1 MLIACTNSIGED
13 FTMTLLWFCGLLL
26 GVCLYISSSET
37 RGHHVERFHYDYSRI
52 QELEQ
57 TWKCWKEGYRPP
69 PATSNK
75 MHESGNGTVAEI
87 ERILSFDQSNTVL
100 FLYSS
105 NSHNLNLS
113 TTFTLE
119 RNRLVRLLLDNAGLE
134 RLEIAFNGRENDC
147 RLAELSV
154 PRNRLRNLSTSID
167 RLTALRK
174 LDFSYNLLEEFN
186 LDRLAN
192 AAANLKQLLLNH
204 NRLESFRSTVQI
216 NFSSLHKLDL
226 SNNRLRTLDST
237 YWTMPQLETF
247 HIDYNRH
254 LVLIEGW
261 KRTRFP
267 LVKGFDP
274 TGTNNWNQTWLKS
287 VQ

>member
-1 MLIACTNSIGED
+1 
-13 FTMTLLWFCGLLL
+13 MTLLWFYGLLL
-26 GVCLYISSSET
+26 GVCLYMPSSET
-37 RGHHVERFHYDYSRI
+37 KSHPVQMFHYDYSRI
-52 QELEQ
+52 QETEQ
-57 TWKCWKEGYRPP
+57 AWKCWKEGYRPSP
-69 PATSNK
+69 VTSDK
-75 MHESGNGTVAEI
+75 IHESGNGTAAGI
-87 ERILSFDQSNTVL
+87 QRILNFNQSNTVL

-105 NSHNLNLS
+105 NSDNLNLN
-113 TTFTLE
+113 TTYTIE
-119 RNRLVRLLLDNAGLE
+119 PNRLVRLMLDNAGLE
-134 RLEIAFNGRENDC
+134 RLELAFNGPENDC

-154 PRNRLRNLSTSID
+154 PRNRLRNLSPSID
-167 RLTALRK
+167 RLTTLRK

-186 LDRLAN
+186 LDRLVNSAGS
-192 AAANLKQLLLNH
+192 LKQLLLSH
-204 NRLESFRSTVQI
+204 NRLESFRSTVRI
-216 NFSSLHKLDL
+216 EFASLHKLDL

-254 LVLIEGW
+254 LASIEGW